1 MLKNYRLM
9 LLYLEAI
16 HQSRSA
22 APPKY
27 SLTFQMYFDLYVE
40 LDRVDKH
47 DSRLGYGEFEAILPK
62 LLRWG
67 AEITPRYPPR
77 CRRYPPRYRSQPQPP
92 IATHCARSRPLTS
105 DHTACS

>member
-1 MLKNYRLM
+1 
-9 LLYLEAI
+9 
-16 HQSRSA
+16 
-22 APPKY
+22 
-27 SLTFQMYFDLYVE
+27 MYFDLYVE

-77 CRRYPPRYRSQPQPP
+77 CRRDTDLNPSPQSRH
-92 IATHCARSRPLTS
+92 IAP
-105 DHTACS
+105 DHDR